1 MSYVE
6 VAMLSLIEI
15 VGDFGLKEF
24 ANNGG
29 IKNLMVGIVGYI
41 GVVYFL
47 IRCLQ
52 GSQIILV
59 NTAWDA
65 ISTILE
71 TIAAMVFL
79 GEHFEDKWQYVG
91 LIFIVVGLYLLR
103 LPITRNIK
111 FKFPSL

>member
-1 MSYVE
+1 MSYIE
-6 VAMLSLIEI
+6 IGMLSLIEI

-29 IKNLMVGIVGYI
+29 IKNLMIGIVGYI

-52 GSQIILV
+52 GSQIIMV

-65 ISTILE
+65 VSTILE

-79 GEHFEDKWQYVG
+79 GEHFDDKWQYVG
-91 LIFIVVGLYLLR
+91 LILIIIGLYLLR
-103 LPITRNIK
+103 LPITRDIK

>member
-6 VAMLSLIEI
+6 VGMLSLIEI

-29 IKNLMVGIVGYI
+29 IKNLMVGIFGYI

-91 LIFIVVGLYLLR
+91 LILIIFGLYLLR
-103 LPITRNIK
+103 LPITRNMK